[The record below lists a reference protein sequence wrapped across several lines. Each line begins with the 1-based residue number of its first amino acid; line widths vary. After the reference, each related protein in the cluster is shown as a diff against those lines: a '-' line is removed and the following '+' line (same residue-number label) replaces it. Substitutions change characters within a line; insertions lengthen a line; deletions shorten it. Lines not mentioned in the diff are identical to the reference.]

1 MDASE
6 NKNITKNN
14 ERKLALSKQID
25 GISWALFFIM
35 IGGIGLV
42 PDEKVPGGAWLIGVG
57 LIMLGNN
64 LFRYMKEIKVVGF
77 TIVLGILALLAGLGD
92 LYVSAI
98 GGRNSQMGKHLGQG
112 TLYKE
117 AKEKFM
123 KDIKNLKLL
132 PADNYP
138 RATEHVEEMIE
149 MIHTVQERDGD
160 RGRDGDMEI
169 GIGIGIGIRRVV
181 EDGYRYWL

>member
-92 LYVSAI
+92 FTGFEIPIFPVLLILVGLSIIVSFFT
-98 GGRNSQMGKHLGQG
+98 K
-112 TLYKE
+112 KE
-117 AKEKFM
+117 
-123 KDIKNLKLL
+123 
-132 PADNYP
+132 
-138 RATEHVEEMIE
+138 
-149 MIHTVQERDGD
+149 
-160 RGRDGDMEI
+160 
-169 GIGIGIGIRRVV
+169 
-181 EDGYRYWL
+181 